1 MAFGA
6 FLLRYCYLNDDEFST
21 WKNES
26 VTFPRTISSPRFEK
40 LLSHL
45 SPLLLPETAAIHNM
59 SLSVGDTIPEGTFKY
74 VPYTPELED
83 GVSAM

>member
-6 FLLRYCYLNDDEFST
+6 FLLRYCYLNDDELST

-45 SPLLLPETAAIHNM
+45 SPLLLPETAAVYNM